1 MLSLTED
8 VGTSDAS
15 EVRVSSIFLA
25 DEGVAT
31 VVESLGADVGGRE
44 RRRREPEMLK
54 DEREERDEVEGL
66 GRKSGCEFVPSVCD
80 FGDNGDLRLKTL
92 ALLLLDALSRGL
104 ATALSAGL
112 PL

>member
-8 VGTSDAS
+8 VGTSNAS
-15 EVRVSSIFLA
+15 ADSASSTFLA
-25 DEGVAT
+25 DMGVVA
-31 VVESLGADVGGRE
+31 VIGSLGADVGGRE
-44 RRRREPEMLK
+44 RRRREPDILK

-66 GRKSGCEFVPSVCD
+66 GRRSGCELAPFVCD
-80 FGDNGDLRLKTL
+80 FGDNGDLRLRTL

-104 ATALSAGL
+104 ATVLRAGL